1 MRSLR
6 LFFVIA
12 LLFLSAATVH
22 AAALPEQAGVVTDPV
37 RLFDTNEAEQIAKS
51 VQNQKVELFL
61 LTARGLDEKE
71 GEQLANDA
79 YDQWKL
85 SEDQVMLVVTVEPN
99 YVHLVFD
106 NQSLASLV
114 SQSDARN
121 AKGVIDHTFVP
132 LAKQGKIAEGVIA
145 VSRYLNELQ
154 EPASKEQTPTPAS
167 QPPVTATPT
176 PQPQPTLEME
186 AKPTSQEPASAE
198 VTPSSPATPDT
209 PSAQEKSWMP
219 TILTLLALV
228 CLWLLGRQTLL
239 MIQSKRLLALTRTIH
254 AEAAPL
260 INKTMV
266 SELFRE
272 MEKGFIQGETMK
284 KVAQLEQAT
293 LSLHNQ
299 SQHLQ
304 EQLEKQK
311 VPLWSSLKFRQGLWD
326 LYEVV
331 QQHKQ
336 QAEQNQAQVTE
347 MEELSIRVRQAV
359 EHAKQRIGDMTALVE
374 AFAQETS
381 FSLSQK
387 KKELEHVTQLL
398 AKADNLDEFDFLQAE
413 GFVTE
418 AHQLFDQMS
427 ISMSELKDQI
437 KLHRDFPLR
446 IQFREEELRRIVSR
460 EQFLLTDADPFA
472 MLQEAADEVSRMAV
486 HLETGHSHEAKRST
500 QKIED
505 RLQHATKVVTQMIQH
520 RDHSLETVR
529 KIEKLLAELKPFD
542 DVFQQEMT
550 ELKRQFAE
558 VHIQEQSSR
567 YADIKRSRK
576 TLEELLI
583 EIKAAVDPL
592 VQQYERAHQRSKQAN
607 QLLSHI
613 ENLREQCLSYREM
626 LEEKAWSVSNRF
638 VEEKNLFY
646 QSVSSYEELETEFRN
661 MRSSITEIEIEM
673 ERLRGLL
680 AKQHVDLYQIEEQLS
695 TFERIVDEFAHRVQ
709 SLVREKEMTIRQCI
723 QFQNDFLERWVFY
736 AGEINLSRYNR
747 QFEELQENVD
757 RLIQLGLYAD
767 ASLKLSE
774 ARSILA
780 QMDREYQQS
789 SRNSGGGSYNW
800 SGGGSSSGSSSWS
813 SSGSSSGS
821 SSWGSS
827 GSSSGSSSWSSSER
841 SSGSSSW
848 GSSGSSSGSSS
859 WGSSDRS
866 SGSSSWG
873 DSSSESRSS
882 GSSKW

>member
-12 LLFLSAATVH
+12 LLFLFAATVH
-22 AAALPEQAGVVTDPV
+22 AAALPEQPGVVTDPIG
-37 RLFDTNEAEQIAKS
+37 LFDTSEAEHIAES
-51 VQNQKVELFL
+51 IQNQKIELLL
-61 LTARGLDEKE
+61 LTASGIGEEE

-79 YDQWKL
+79 YDQWNL
-85 SEDQVMLVVTVEPN
+85 GEDQAILVVTVDPN
-99 YVHLVFD
+99 FVHLVFE
-106 NQSLASLV
+106 NQTLASLV
-114 SQSDARN
+114 SQSDAKN
-121 AKGVIDHTFVP
+121 AKGVIDRTFVP
-132 LAKQGKIAEGVIA
+132 LAKKGKIADGVIA
-145 VSRYLNELQ
+145 VSHYLNELRA
-154 EPASKEQTPTPAS
+154 PAPKEQTPPQVP

-176 PQPQPTLEME
+176 PHPQSTLEMK
-186 AKPTSQEPASAE
+186 AKPTAQEPATAE
-198 VTPSSPATPDT
+198 VTPLSLGTPDM
-209 PSAQEKSWMP
+209 PPAQEKSWMP
-219 TILTLLALV
+219 TILTLLALA
-228 CLWLLGRQTLL
+228 CLLLLGRQILL
-239 MIQSKRLLALTRTIH
+239 MIQSKRLLAITRTIH

-284 KVAQLEQAT
+284 KAAQLEQAT

-299 SQHLQ
+299 SQQLQ

-311 VPLWSSLKFRQGLWD
+311 VPLWCSLKFRQGLWD

-347 MEELSIRVRQAV
+347 MEELSIRVRHAV
-359 EHAKQRIGDMTALVE
+359 EHAKQRIVEMTALIE

-381 FSLSQK
+381 FSLSHM
-387 KKELEHVTQLL
+387 KKELEHVTRLL

-418 AHQLFDQMS
+418 AHQRFDQIS
-427 ISMSELKDQI
+427 ISIGELKDQMT
-437 KLHRDFPLR
+437 LHQEFPLR
-446 IQFREEELRRIVSR
+446 IQTREEELHRIVSR
-460 EQFLLTDADPFA
+460 EQLLLIDADPFA
-472 MLQEAADEVSRMAV
+472 MLQEAAAEVSRMAI
-486 HLETGHSHEAKRST
+486 HLETGYTLEAKRYS

-505 RLQHATKVVTQMIQH
+505 RLKHATKVVTQMIKH

-529 KIEKLLAELKPFD
+529 KMEKLLAELKPFD

-550 ELKRQFAE
+550 QLKRQFAE

-567 YADIKRSRK
+567 YADIKRGRK

-592 VQQYERAHQRSKQAN
+592 IQQYEKAQQLSKQAN

-613 ENLREQCLSYREM
+613 ENLHEQCLSYREM
-626 LEEKAWSVSNRF
+626 LEEKAWSASNRF

-646 QSVSSYEELETEFRN
+646 QTVSSFEELETEFRN
-661 MRSSITEIEIEM
+661 MRSMIAEIETEM
-673 ERLRGLL
+673 EHLRGLL
-680 AKQHVDLYQIEEQLS
+680 AKQHVDLYQIEEQQS
-695 TFERIVDEFAHRVQ
+695 TFEMIVDEFAHRVQ
-709 SLVREKEMTIRQCI
+709 SLVREKEMTMRQCI
-723 QFQNDFLERWVFY
+723 QFQNDFLERWAFY
-736 AGEINLSRYNR
+736 AGEINLSRYTY
-747 QFEELQENVD
+747 QFEELKENVD

-780 QMDREYQQS
+780 QMDREYQRS
-789 SRNSGGGSYNW
+789 SNSSGGGSYNW
-800 SGGGSSSGSSSWS
+800 SGGGSSSGSSSS
-813 SSGSSSGS
+813 SSGGSSSGS
-821 SSWGSS
+821 SSWG
-827 GSSSGSSSWSSSER
+827 SSER

-859 WGSSDRS
+859 WGSS
-866 SGSSSWG
+866 GSSSE
-873 DSSSESRSS
+873 SSRSS

>member
-6 LFFVIA
+6 LFFVIV

-22 AAALPEQAGVVTDPV
+22 ATALPEQTGVVTDPIG
-37 RLFDTNEAEQIAKS
+37 LFDTSEAEQIAKS
-51 VQNQKVELFL
+51 VQNQKIELFL
-61 LTARGLDEKE
+61 LTASGLEEKE

-85 SEDQVMLVVTVEPN
+85 GKDQVMLVVTVNPN
-99 YVHLVFD
+99 FVHLVFD

-114 SQSDARN
+114 SQSDASN
-121 AKGVIDHTFVP
+121 AKGVIDRTFVP

-154 EPASKEQTPTPAS
+154 APAPKEQTPTPAS
-167 QPPVTATPT
+167 QPPVTAAPT
-176 PQPQPTLEME
+176 PQSQPILEME
-186 AKPTSQEPASAE
+186 AKPASPEPASAE
-198 VTPSSPATPDT
+198 VTPTSPAAPDM
-209 PSAQEKSWMP
+209 PPAQEKSWMP
-219 TILTLLALV
+219 MILTLLALV

-272 MEKGFIQGETMK
+272 MEKGFIQGKTMK

-299 SQHLQ
+299 SQQLQ
-304 EQLEKQK
+304 EKLEKQK
-311 VPLWSSLKFRQGLWD
+311 IPLFCSLKVRQGLWD

-347 MEELSIRVRQAV
+347 MEELSIQVRQAV
-359 EHAKQRIGDMTALVE
+359 EHAKQRIVEMTALIE

-381 FSLSQK
+381 FSLSQM
-387 KKELEHVTQLL
+387 KKELEHTTQLL

-418 AHQLFDQMS
+418 AHQRFDQIS
-427 ISMSELKDQI
+427 ISIGELRDQI

-446 IQFREEELRRIVSR
+446 IQFREEELRRSVSR
-460 EQFLLTDADPFA
+460 EQLLLTDGDPFSI
-472 MLQEAADEVSRMAV
+472 LQEAAVEVSRMAV

-505 RLQHATKVVTQMIQH
+505 GLQHATKVITQMIQH

-567 YADIKRSRK
+567 YSDIKRGRK

-592 VQQYERAHQRSKQAN
+592 VQQYEKAHQISKQAN
-607 QLLSHI
+607 QLLSHV
-613 ENLREQCLSYREM
+613 ENLRDQCLSYREM
-626 LEEKAWSVSNRF
+626 LEEKAWSASNRF

-661 MRSSITEIEIEM
+661 MPSSIAEIETEM
-673 ERLRGLL
+673 EHLRGQL
-680 AKQHVDLYQIEEQLS
+680 AKQHVDLYQIEEQQS
-695 TFERIVDEFAHRVQ
+695 RFEIIVDEFAQHVQ
-709 SLVREKEMTIRQCI
+709 SLVREKEMIMRQCI
-723 QFQNDFLERWVFY
+723 QFQNDFLERWFFY
-736 AGEINLSRYNR
+736 AGEINVSRYTY
-747 QFEELQENVD
+747 QFDELKKNVD

-780 QMDREYQQS
+780 QMDREYQRS
-789 SRNSGGGSYNW
+789 SNRSGGGSYHW
-800 SGGGSSSGSSSWS
+800 SGGGSSSGSSSRS